1 MKRGVLVV
9 FLLVAL
15 SSTVS
20 GNLQAEE
27 VATEENGATLDVL
40 VIDDEC
46 LVQTDCDPFRPSH
59 LVEYFGADWC
69 EPCKV
74 LDQDLDDLVEND
86 TFVMRH
92 HPSPQDLTYNSVSN
106 LRFNALYRLLFLPS
120 LIHNGDGL
128 LTGTSQAQDLGEV
141 MSNSTTVFEGLT
153 NTSYSN
159 GTLSWNTTEQGTVTV
174 WRLDAV
180 AHETEPYNH
189 SNMVIAALHFN
200 ATDEQGNITD
210 LVEMNGTGFV
220 VMLEREGVRNL
231 TVKSETPAAGLD
243 LNENVDD
250 GVLSTI
256 KGDSSEML
264 VVGVTIVLVF
274 LLLPAFAMWK
284 DAVGQQ
290 STPSG
295 KDEEA

>member
-27 VATEENGATLDVL
+27 PAPEENGATLDVL

-46 LVQTDCDPFRPSH
+46 LLQTDCEPFRPSH

-74 LDQDLDDLVEND
+74 LDQDLEDLVEND

-141 MSNSTTVFEGLT
+141 MSNSTDVFQGLT

-174 WRLDAV
+174 WRLDTV

-189 SNMVIAALHFN
+189 SNLVVAALHFN
-200 ATDEQGNITD
+200 ATDDQGNITD
-210 LVEMNGTGFV
+210 LIDMNGTGFV
-220 VMLEREGVRNL
+220 VMLERDGVRNL
-231 TVKSETPAAGLD
+231 TVKSETPAVGLD

-256 KGDSSEML
+256 NGDSSGML
-264 VVGVTIVLVF
+264 VVGVTIVLIL

-290 STPSG
+290 STLSG

>member
-1 MKRGVLVV
+1 MKWGVLVV

-15 SSTVS
+15 SGTVS
-20 GNLQAEE
+20 ANLQAGGRASEE
-27 VATEENGATLDVL
+27 FGATLDVL
-40 VIDDEC
+40 VVDDEC
-46 LVQTDCDPFRPSH
+46 LEQVDCEALRPVNF
-59 LVEYFGADWC
+59 VEYFGADWC

-74 LDQDLDDLVEND
+74 LDQDLDELVDND

-120 LIHNGDGL
+120 LVHNGDGL

-141 MSNSTTVFEGLT
+141 MGNSTAVFEGL
-153 NTSYSN
+153 NGTSYSN

-174 WRLDAV
+174 WRLNSV
-180 AHETEPYNH
+180 AHENEPYNH
-189 SNMVIAALHFN
+189 SHMVIDALHFN
-200 ATDEQGNITD
+200 ATDQQGNITE

-220 VMLEREGVRNL
+220 IMLERDGVRNL
-231 TVKSETPAAGLD
+231 TVKSKTPAVGLD

-256 KGDSSEML
+256 NSDSNGLL
-264 VVGVTIVLVF
+264 VVGVTIVLIF

-290 STPSG
+290 SAPSSR
-295 KDEEA
+295 DEEA

>member
-40 VIDDEC
+40 VINDEC

-231 TVKSETPAAGLD
+231 TVKSGTPAAGLD

>member
-27 VATEENGATLDVL
+27 PSSEKNGATLDVL
-40 VIDDEC
+40 VIDGEC
-46 LVQTDCDPFRPSH
+46 LVQSDCEPFRPSH

-74 LDQDLDDLVEND
+74 LDQDLEDLVEND

-141 MSNSTTVFEGLT
+141 MSNSTDVFQGLT

-174 WRLDAV
+174 WRLDTV

-189 SNMVIAALHFN
+189 SNLVVAALHFN
-200 ATDEQGNITD
+200 ATDEQGDITD
-210 LVEMNGTGFV
+210 LIDMNGTGFV
-220 VMLEREGVRNL
+220 VMLERDGVRNL
-231 TVKSETPAAGLD
+231 TVKSETPAVGLD

-256 KGDSSEML
+256 NGDSSGML
-264 VVGVTIVLVF
+264 VVGVTIVLIL

>member
-1 MKRGVLVV
+1 
-9 FLLVAL
+9 
-15 SSTVS
+15 
-20 GNLQAEE
+20 
-27 VATEENGATLDVL
+27 
-40 VIDDEC
+40 
-46 LVQTDCDPFRPSH
+46 
-59 LVEYFGADWC
+59 VEYFGADWC

-74 LDQDLDDLVEND
+74 VDQDLDDLVEND

>member
-27 VATEENGATLDVL
+27 PTTEENGATLDVL
-40 VIDDEC
+40 VIDDQC
-46 LVQTDCDPFRPSH
+46 LVTTDCDPSRPSH
-59 LVEYFGADWC
+59 FVEYFGADWC

-74 LDQDLDDLVEND
+74 LDQDLDDLVKND

-141 MSNSTTVFEGLT
+141 MSNSPTVFQGLT

-189 SNMVIAALHFN
+189 SNMVIAARHFN

-210 LVEMNGTGFV
+210 LVEMDGTGFV
-220 VMLEREGVRNL
+220 VMLERDGVRNL
-231 TVKSETPAAGLD
+231 TVKSETPAVGLD

-256 KGDSSEML
+256 NGDSSEML
-264 VVGVTIVLVF
+264 VVGATIVLVF

-284 DAVGQQ
+284 GAVSQQ
-290 STPSG
+290 ATPSG

>member
-27 VATEENGATLDVL
+27 LATEENGATLDVL